1 MTHQTRAVGSKSRVM
16 VEIISTSATAKTRI
30 KRALASPQQM
40 KRLPLKPTAPQRS
53 QQRRFVQSCHLQ
65 LLDAHRYMQILT
77 PADFALINDLQ
88 IQAATKA
95 VESGGGSAAKRKLAS
110 LQTAKKAASS
120 SGAGDAPTFV
130 SESDILGPRKKAKAD
145 YEERMA
151 SIARGREGRE
161 KFGSLKGKRNKEM
174 PSSSTNREK
183 ARNKPI
189 MMIMGSKG
197 VRGKKKQSLREKQKR
212 LRAHIEKAKKAHH

>member
-1 MTHQTRAVGSKSRVM
+1 LR
-16 VEIISTSATAKTRI
+16 
-30 KRALASPQQM
+30 
-40 KRLPLKPTAPQRS
+40 
-53 QQRRFVQSCHLQ
+53 
-65 LLDAHRYMQILT
+65 
-77 PADFALINDLQ
+77 
-88 IQAATKA
+88 IQAASKA
-95 VESGGGSAAKRKLAS
+95 VENGGGPAAKRKLAS
-110 LQTAKKAASS
+110 LEATKKAS
-120 SGAGDAPTFV
+120 SGSGADDATAAFI

-145 YEERMA
+145 YEERVA

-161 KFGSLKGKRNKEM
+161 KFGSMKGKRMKET

-212 LRAHIEKAKKAHH
+212 LRAHIERGKKAYH

>member
-1 MTHQTRAVGSKSRVM
+1 
-16 VEIISTSATAKTRI
+16 
-30 KRALASPQQM
+30 
-40 KRLPLKPTAPQRS
+40 
-53 QQRRFVQSCHLQ
+53 
-65 LLDAHRYMQILT
+65 MQILT
-77 PADFALINDLQ
+77 PADFALIDDLQ

-95 VESGGGSAAKRKLAS
+95 VESGGGSTAKRKLAS
-110 LQTAKKAASS
+110 LQSTKKATSS
-120 SGAGDAPTFV
+120 SGTGDAPTFV

-145 YEERMA
+145 YEERLA

-161 KFGSLKGKRNKEM
+161 KFGSLKGKRKKEM

-212 LRAHIEKAKKAHH
+212 LRAHIERAKKTHH

>member
-1 MTHQTRAVGSKSRVM
+1 MR
-16 VEIISTSATAKTRI
+16 
-30 KRALASPQQM
+30 
-40 KRLPLKPTAPQRS
+40 
-53 QQRRFVQSCHLQ
+53 
-65 LLDAHRYMQILT
+65 
-77 PADFALINDLQ
+77 
-88 IQAATKA
+88 IQAASKA
-95 VESGGGSAAKRKLAS
+95 VEDGGGPAAKRKLAS
-110 LQTAKKAASS
+110 LEATKKA
-120 SGAGDAPTFV
+120 GAGTDDGTAAFI

-145 YEERMA
+145 YEERVA

-161 KFGSLKGKRNKEM
+161 KFGSMKGKRKKET

-212 LRAHIEKAKKAHH
+212 LRAHIERGKKAYH

>member
-1 MTHQTRAVGSKSRVM
+1 MRR
-16 VEIISTSATAKTRI
+16 
-30 KRALASPQQM
+30 
-40 KRLPLKPTAPQRS
+40 
-53 QQRRFVQSCHLQ
+53 RRFVLSYHLQ
-65 LLDAHRYMQILT
+65 LHDAHLYPQILT
-77 PADFALINDLQ
+77 PADFALISDLRL
-88 IQAATKA
+88 QAATKA

-110 LQTAKKAASS
+110 LEAAKKAASS
-120 SGAGDAPTFV
+120 SGVGGDTPTFI
-130 SESDILGPRKKAKAD
+130 SEMDILGPRKKAKAD

-161 KFGSLKGKRNKEM
+161 KFGSLKGKHRKET

-212 LRAHIEKAKKAHH
+212 LRAHIDKAKKAHH